1 MGNMGVTHGKK
12 ASHSEQNLSSG
23 CAQPLIGPD
32 SGCDLGSGLCSD
44 QRWDRDEELD
54 QNQPLV
60 EHVDEGY
67 YEELIRPKKLPNPVK
82 ASRSHRELH
91 RELLITHKRG
101 AVVEEKPELQ
111 RVLEQRNRA
120 LALRQEREEQE
131 ERKKQRS
138 PLEQELLRRQQ
149 RLERLEKEMEEER
162 ERRKRAPEFIRVK
175 ESLKRTAVANAVEK
189 EL

>member
-12 ASHSEQNLSSG
+12 ADLSDQRLHSG

-32 SGCDLGSGLCSD
+32 SGCDLGSVLGSD
-44 QRWDRDEELD
+44 QRWDRDEDLD
-54 QNQPLV
+54 QSQLLV

-67 YEELIRPKKLPNPVK
+67 YEELIRPKKLQNPVK

-120 LALRQEREEQE
+120 QALRQELEEEE

-149 RLERLEKEMEEER
+149 RLERLEREMEEER
-162 ERRKRAPEFIRVK
+162 ERLKRAPEFIRVK

>member
-12 ASHSEQNLSSG
+12 ADLSDQHLHSG

-32 SGCDLGSGLCSD
+32 SGCGLGSVLGSD
-44 QRWDRDEELD
+44 QRWDRDEDLD
-54 QNQPLV
+54 QNQLLV

-120 LALRQEREEQE
+120 QALRQELEEEE
-131 ERKKQRS
+131 ERKKRS

-149 RLERLEKEMEEER
+149 RLERLEREMEEER
-162 ERRKRAPEFIRVK
+162 ERLKRAPEFIRVK
-175 ESLKRTAVANAVEK
+175 ESLKRTAVVNAVEK

>member
-12 ASHSEQNLSSG
+12 ADLSDQHLHSG

-32 SGCDLGSGLCSD
+32 SGCDLGSVLGSD
-44 QRWDRDEELD
+44 QRWDRDEDLD
-54 QNQPLV
+54 QNQLLV

-82 ASRSHRELH
+82 ASRSHRQLH

-120 LALRQEREEQE
+120 QALRQELEEEE

-149 RLERLEKEMEEER
+149 RLERLEREMEEER
-162 ERRKRAPEFIRVK
+162 ERLKRAPEFIRVK

-189 EL
+189 AL